1 MFAQPALTPVEIDYQ
16 TLSRFVSTNLTSS
29 TLLRIEGSRK
39 IQNVYFKTY
48 VEKKRTT
55 LYSKV
60 RATPLSLEMLFRGS
74 TWVWTYWPH
83 LCFQTVIFPDKI
95 NSALSTSSQI
105 FEEQGFTM
113 KIGWIFWTSL
123 ISPKKEQLLLITG
136 FSKLSSVE
144 RLSCLDNFGLWI
156 IQTSAL

>member
-16 TLSRFVSTNLTSS
+16 TLSRFVSTNLASS

-60 RATPLSLEMLFRGS
+60 RATPLSLEMLFQGVILS
-74 TWVWTYWPH
+74 LDILATFVFPNCH
-83 LCFQTVIFPDKI
+83 LP
-95 NSALSTSSQI
+95 
-105 FEEQGFTM
+105 
-113 KIGWIFWTSL
+113 
-123 ISPKKEQLLLITG
+123 
-136 FSKLSSVE
+136 
-144 RLSCLDNFGLWI
+144 
-156 IQTSAL
+156 